1 MEVIEFPGYIEEEK
15 LEIANCYLIPR
26 QIEEN
31 GIADIDFSFETGAL
45 QRIIREYTFEA
56 GVRNLE
62 REIGRISRKV
72 ARLKAEEKKYP
83 TKITCGSHREVP
95 RPAAIY
101 SARSG
106 EAG

>member
-1 MEVIEFPGYIEEEK
+1 MRLRIVIS
-15 LEIANCYLIPR
+15 IPR
-26 QIEEN
+26 QIDEN
-31 GIADIDFSFETGAL
+31 GIADIDLTFETAAL

-83 TKITCGSHREVP
+83 TKITADLNRKVP
-95 RPAAIY
+95 RPAAIH